1 MKFFSSEG
9 NARRAD
15 RKKKALDYHLSFV
28 GETKR
33 HVPSV
38 VLVSKGKEET
48 KWPFMLL
55 AHYLEHKEQ
64 ALNLMYLHPRTPL
77 AFKRNFS
84 FSVVFFARWILEN
97 TKKSQRRRKKGT
109 EKAFSS
115 VLHLLSLL
123 RGFRFPDLSF
133 FPSFSFSK
141 EGSVINFDI

>member
-64 ALNLMYLHPRTPL
+64 ALNLMCLHPRTPL
-77 AFKRNFS
+77 AFKRNFF
-84 FSVVFFARWILEN
+84 FSVVFFFCTVDTGEHKKA
-97 TKKSQRRRKKGT
+97 TKEEEERDRKSLLFGFASPFPPPRLSFPR
-109 EKAFSS
+109 S
-115 VLHLLSLL
+115 LLLSL
-123 RGFRFPDLSF
+123 F
-133 FPSFSFSK
+133 FLF
-141 EGSVINFDI
+141 